1 MDDII
6 SQSNDNSYSV
16 GIFDM
21 NNKKYLDAQKY
32 LKFQSDHKSN

>member
-6 SQSNDNSYSV
+6 SQSNDNFL
-16 GIFDM
+16 IFDL
-21 NNKKYLDAQKY
+21 NNKKYLDSQKY